1 MQQFLVILVADFPV
15 VEAVILVADFPVIYK
30 QSDVGEL
37 DRIRKIVAVSQKEK
51 RSQNCV
57 FGYT

>member
-15 VEAVILVADFPVIYK
+15 EEAVIYK

-37 DRIRKIVAVSQKEK
+37 DRIRKVVAVSQKEK
-51 RSQNCV
+51 RSQNCA